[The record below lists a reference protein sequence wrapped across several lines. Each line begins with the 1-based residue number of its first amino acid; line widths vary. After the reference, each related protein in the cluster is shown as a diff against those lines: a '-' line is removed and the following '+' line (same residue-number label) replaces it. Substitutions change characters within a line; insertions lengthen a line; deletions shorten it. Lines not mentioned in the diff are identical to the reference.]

1 MPNVP
6 KRKANGPV
14 GGAASSGQGVSKKT
28 GSIKPTTSACDT
40 RLSQAS
46 RLHQH
51 SLLPFAMYL
60 HNSSLSSFFG
70 KARTQE
76 SASKDSP
83 TTGPSSTFASST
95 VSAAPP
101 KAPVSLKAPAL
112 KPQRRIIIYSDEE
125 DEVPDAKVKPVRPS
139 VPLKTIVASKSK
151 NNVSLVKLPVRQAVP
166 FEKRMPISLPSSP
179 EPAPIEQT
187 EPVKSE
193 LAKHEQGVE
202 GGPAKRGSV
211 ENVPVKSTPER
222 PKNTRGVPQP
232 PQGLPAPALGQT
244 TPQKRA
250 IITTTPPRPEPKGS
264 PFRTPTGKPRQS
276 ISTIESLGLSPQDSV
291 FWAKTPPSEALKKLE
306 LMNTG
311 RSHEEEIASIV
322 GRLYETSSAGTAL
335 RSMPR
340 GPKDRIKDMLNTIR
354 GSTPHSDLE
363 PEEDMERPDPA
374 SPTKDLV
381 ERHRLQSQKGFTR
394 HHSAH
399 ELGGSVRRRG
409 RTARPL
415 STLGTT
421 NSPVWPTSP
430 TQTRNDVLKMIEQ
443 INANM
448 TGKADSMR
456 TPPRRNPFA
465 NDSSSSRLTPGRSE
479 RPSAA
484 DSIARTPIRDRMSQ
498 TQPSPGDF
506 DKFFTDFDMD
516 DKDFEEL
523 TQLEHSS
530 AFISTACADSATS
543 SFSSSSS
550 ETMVNKTAS
559 TFPQDFVGMESGVD
573 NKKGSGHVGTG
584 DRCDT
589 AATVVANMEDAFDD
603 FGDLDDLGDDVFE
616 LDGEDEPEPYI
627 EKAKYKRYI
636 IQEVQDDVMD
646 SRWPGS
652 CKVLMALEHQV
663 GVPVKIFLRDS
674 WRPTRVSSG
683 DAVHVIAALVYP
695 KATQELMLED
705 KQGLLIV
712 KPDYLVPTTALAE
725 SFSCIRKP
733 VIDTRARKPDEST
746 IPLVHGTILH
756 ELFQQS
762 LRNNDFSTEGM
773 QARIEDLIQAHL
785 NDLCLVNESLET
797 AREAFCQWISSC
809 QAWARRYLRP
819 TPSNEGT
826 MEEMVM
832 TGRGETNLVCINK
845 LLDVEENVWSPM
857 FGLKGKIDASVQVV
871 LKTVDN
877 RNPDSGASMQTLVVP
892 FELKTGKKSNVL
904 SHRAQTTLYT
914 LLMRDRYDVDVQWG
928 LLLYLKTGDFIRVP
942 APRDEIRTMLMQR
955 NDMAIHEHAKL
966 TLPPMLQRKQQC
978 GRCFSLSSCTVLHK
992 LLEDGTTASAG
1003 METLFDE
1010 ITDHLNETHAT
1021 FLKKWD
1027 RLLSLEQGDVTKF
1040 QSQIWS
1046 MLSADRQAIGNC
1058 FSNLTLIENRPKVAD
1073 IQNNQAVVS
1082 ERFAKHQYRF
1092 KIGTPFPSVS
1102 QQSLSQ
1108 TLRVGNSLLSSN
1120 ISVGDPVVLSSEGQH
1135 YALAIGQVLDLSL
1148 SEVAVGLDRPLLGP
1162 PMKLDKYDVERNQS
1176 YRGLIEFDGSALSSS
1191 LSAPDASEEFHGM
1204 LSKNKIT
1211 FRIDKDEMAA
1221 GLNRARSNLVQ
1232 LFRADKDGGDAKRRH
1247 LVVDLE
1253 APKFMPVDDYHCYN
1267 LSLNDNQKSAIDT
1280 VLSATDYALILGM
1293 PGTGK
1298 TTTIAEIIHELVKR
1312 GKSVL
1317 LTSYTHSAV
1326 DNVLLKL
1333 APEMKTVRLGN
1344 KDKVHRDIQKLVP
1357 DFSQPPLNTV
1367 QGIHFFYEQC
1377 QVVGTTCLGIGDPLF
1392 TEKRFDY
1399 CIVDEASQI
1408 TLPACIGP
1416 IRYADVFVLVGDHNQ
1431 LPPLVKNAEAKKDGF
1446 DLSLFKMLSDAH
1458 PKAVVSLTYQYRM
1471 NKDVMLLSNT
1481 LVYDNKLQCANEQ
1494 VANKALE
1501 IPDMG
1506 KFRRHC
1512 HSETLQDQK
1521 ELQQQH
1527 YEPSSPLTH
1536 PQCPGHSKDT
1546 PCWLEQALDPQ
1557 RSVIFIDTDL
1567 VPAHEVQV
1575 GNSTQ
1580 NPTEA
1585 LFIQQ
1590 LTEALIS
1597 GGIAEDDIGIISV
1610 LRAQLKILSRLMK
1623 SRPLLDI
1630 HTVDRYQ
1637 GKDKE
1642 CVIVSLVRSNA
1653 EQHVGELLKDWRR
1666 INVAFTRAKRKLVVF
1681 GSRHTLQGSPIFSQF
1696 LELMERQNWIMTLAP
1711 MTQYQHAHLLHRNP
1725 LPHPQSQIPVITSP
1739 KGKSRRGQQY
1749 LLEDVVEDKEN
1760 LDISTS
1766 AVGAVGA
1773 DGSVPALP
1781 QPLPPSSPQRKVFR
1795 AKASVTLKGLPVT
1808 QNILDSL

>member
-6 KRKANGPV
+6 KRKANGLA
-14 GGAASSGQGVSKKT
+14 GGAALSGQGASKRT
-28 GSIKPTTSACDT
+28 GSVKPTTSTSDT
-40 RLSQAS
+40 RLSQS
-46 RLHQH
+46 
-51 SLLPFAMYL
+51 
-60 HNSSLSSFFG
+60 NLSSFFG

-76 SASKDSP
+76 STPKDSS
-83 TTGPSSTFASST
+83 TTGISSASVSST

-101 KAPVSLKAPAL
+101 KAPVTLKAPAP

-125 DEVPDAKVKPVRPS
+125 DEVPDTKLKIVRPS

-151 NNVSLVKLPVRQAVP
+151 TDVSLVRLPVRQAVP
-166 FEKRMPISLPSSP
+166 FEKLSLPSSP

-187 EPVKSE
+187 ESVENEP
-193 LAKHEQGVE
+193 AKREREVE
-202 GGPAKRGSV
+202 GGPAKSGSV
-211 ENVPVKSTPER
+211 ENVPIKRTPER
-222 PKNTRGVPQP
+222 PKKSRSVPQP

-363 PEEDMERPDPA
+363 TEEDLERPDPA

-381 ERHRLQSQKGFTR
+381 ERHRLQLSSQKGFTR

-430 TQTRNDVLKMIEQ
+430 TQARNDVLKMIEQ

-448 TGKADSMR
+448 SGKADSMC

-465 NDSSSSRLTPGRSE
+465 NESGPIRLTPGRSE

-530 AFISTACADSATS
+530 TFMSSAS
-543 SFSSSSS
+543 AESVDASFSSGSS
-550 ETMVNKTAS
+550 ETMVNRTAS
-559 TFPQDFVGMESGVD
+559 AAPQDFLGMASGVD
-573 NKKGSGHVGTG
+573 NIKKESEHVETG

-589 AATVVANMEDAFDD
+589 TATVVANMDDPFDD

-616 LDGEDEPEPYI
+616 LDGEDEPKPYI

-636 IQEVQDDVMD
+636 IQEAHDDVID
-646 SRWPGS
+646 SRWPGL
-652 CKVLMALEHQV
+652 CKVLLALEHQV

-683 DAVHVIAALVYP
+683 DVIHVIAAHVYP

-762 LRNNDFSTEGM
+762 LLNNDFSTEGM
-773 QARIEDLIQAHL
+773 LARIEDLIKAHL

-871 LKTVDN
+871 LKTVDH
-877 RNPDSGASMQTLVVP
+877 RNPALGSSMQTLVVP

-914 LLMRDRYDVDVQWG
+914 LLMRDRYDIDVQWG

-966 TLPPMLQRKQQC
+966 TLPPMLQRQQQC
-978 GRCFSLSSCTVLHK
+978 GRCFSISSCTVLHK
-992 LLEDGTTASAG
+992 LLEGGTMASAG
-1003 METLFDE
+1003 MGTLFDE

-1058 FSNLTLIENRPKVAD
+1058 FSNLTLLENRPKLAD
-1073 IQNNQAVVS
+1073 IQSNQAVVS

-1120 ISVGDPVVLSSEGQH
+1120 ISVGDPIVLSSEGQH

-1191 LSAPDASEEFHGM
+1191 SSAPDSSENFHGT
-1204 LSKNKIT
+1204 LSKNKVT

-1253 APKFMPVDDYHCYN
+1253 APKFMPVDDYHCNN

-1377 QVVGTTCLGIGDPLF
+1377 QVVGTTCLGIG
-1392 TEKRFDY
+1392 E
-1399 CIVDEASQI
+1399 
-1408 TLPACIGP
+1408 
-1416 IRYADVFVLVGDHNQ
+1416 
-1431 LPPLVKNAEAKKDGF
+1431 
-1446 DLSLFKMLSDAH
+1446 
-1458 PKAVVSLTYQYRM
+1458 
-1471 NKDVMLLSNT
+1471 
-1481 LVYDNKLQCANEQ
+1481 
-1494 VANKALE
+1494 
-1501 IPDMG
+1501 
-1506 KFRRHC
+1506 
-1512 HSETLQDQK
+1512 
-1521 ELQQQH
+1521 
-1527 YEPSSPLTH
+1527 
-1536 PQCPGHSKDT
+1536 
-1546 PCWLEQALDPQ
+1546 
-1557 RSVIFIDTDL
+1557 
-1567 VPAHEVQV
+1567 
-1575 GNSTQ
+1575 
-1580 NPTEA
+1580 
-1585 LFIQQ
+1585 
-1590 LTEALIS
+1590 
-1597 GGIAEDDIGIISV
+1597 
-1610 LRAQLKILSRLMK
+1610 
-1623 SRPLLDI
+1623 
-1630 HTVDRYQ
+1630 
-1637 GKDKE
+1637 
-1642 CVIVSLVRSNA
+1642 
-1653 EQHVGELLKDWRR
+1653 
-1666 INVAFTRAKRKLVVF
+1666 
-1681 GSRHTLQGSPIFSQF
+1681 
-1696 LELMERQNWIMTLAP
+1696 
-1711 MTQYQHAHLLHRNP
+1711 
-1725 LPHPQSQIPVITSP
+1725 
-1739 KGKSRRGQQY
+1739 
-1749 LLEDVVEDKEN
+1749 
-1760 LDISTS
+1760 
-1766 AVGAVGA
+1766 
-1773 DGSVPALP
+1773 
-1781 QPLPPSSPQRKVFR
+1781 
-1795 AKASVTLKGLPVT
+1795 
-1808 QNILDSL
+1808 